1 MTPRVDTLD
10 LSSLHLSSGEARRLD
25 VSFLLDPLELAGE
38 LYPVGPRPIEA
49 RLDISRTVSSGY
61 ALRLRFEAGVEGP
74 CMRCLEAAAPTFA
87 VDAREISQP
96 DDSRGRREGAGEE
109 LESPYVEQSVL
120 DLRGW
125 ARDSLAL
132 VLPPAL
138 LCTPDCAGLCAICGE
153 NLNTAGPEHH
163 HDPEPDP
170 RWAKLSELRFD

>member
-25 VSFLLDPLELAGE
+25 VVFELDPLELAGE

-49 RLDISRTVSSGY
+49 RLDISRTVGSGY

-74 CMRCLEAAAPTFA
+74 CMRCLEPAAPTFA

-96 DDSRGRREGAGEE
+96 GAGEE

-138 LCTPDCAGLCAICGE
+138 LCRPECAGLCAICGE
-153 NLNTAGPEHH
+153 NLNTAGPEHQH
-163 HDPEPDP
+163 EPEPDP